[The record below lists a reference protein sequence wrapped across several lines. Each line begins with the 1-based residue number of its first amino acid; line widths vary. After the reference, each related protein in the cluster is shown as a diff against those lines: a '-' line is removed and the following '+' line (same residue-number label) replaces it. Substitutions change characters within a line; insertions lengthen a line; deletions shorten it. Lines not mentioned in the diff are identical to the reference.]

1 MEITL
6 NLFVILLFLSAFYFV
21 LGLACALIE
30 RVATLGAARVR
41 RARTQTGRTQRRV
54 RTVRPRRRR
63 DAAEDLAGGGCRPV
77 LEAAP

>member
-6 NLFVILLFLSAFYFV
+6 NLFVILLFLSAFYLV

-30 RVATLGAARVR
+30 RVAALGAARVR
-41 RARTQTGRTQRRV
+41 RARTQTGRTQRRI

-63 DAAEDLAGGGCRPV
+63 DAADDLAAGGRRPL